1 MQQPHNVNSAQTRLA
16 AKQARPDPE
25 LVRARELYE
34 YRERAENQLY
44 PISIS
49 KSWPPSEQYNL
60 DWALPMLPLIGGA
73 LANRAAKW
81 LQFGLEKATF
91 RFDKARAYRE
101 IFPVLFPWRR
111 PAFAKKMDG
120 DTLDALFGFC
130 RVGGANSLLLRR
142 EQKLAA
148 LRARIP
154 FDTNRIERRLGERY
168 KVVSLE
174 EEAANDRLFAVDF
187 SVIQSS
193 IDNDRTHDPRE
204 RDKYVLTNGRARD
217 PREHERDLP
226 GSRHLRDS
234 RWREKYLPAP
244 IGVFLEAP
252 GFYPGSSLVP
262 LAIQIDQRQPS
273 SEQNPVYYPDDGWGW
288 RIAKLYFEAA
298 DVAFNSACGHVLRT
312 HLLMG
317 PFCMATPR
325 QLSRDHKVRVL
336 LEPHTRYTLAA
347 NSGAYDSFIDRSKTY
362 YDFYSG
368 TLDEHRQIAIQSFRG
383 PRFFELELAADL
395 ASRGVDQA
403 PVDYPYRDDALRWRA
418 VIRDFVTEYIHACYS
433 DDANVSGDIQL
444 QAWFAELVDEDGG
457 RLREPVPGN
466 ALDTKQKLVDLLAQ
480 VLFIAGP
487 GHASQHY
494 TSTYYYRYA
503 PVFPGAAYNPPPWRD
518 ELVHEARFLN
528 TLPPIHTANRQ
539 FQYNTFLEYRYGVFG
554 HYDGYAL
561 DRLPEASGPIRRL
574 RSKLAKLEEEIGN
587 REKNRNFPYDFLL
600 PSRVPNS
607 INL

>member
-1 MQQPHNVNSAQTRLA
+1 MQRPLDVNRAHPAANQSRL
-16 AKQARPDPE
+16 DPE
-25 LVRARELYE
+25 LESARDLYE
-34 YRERAENQLY
+34 YREPAENQLY
-44 PISIS
+44 PICVS
-49 KSWPPSEQYNL
+49 KSWPSSEQYNL
-60 DWALPMLPLIGGA
+60 DWAVPMLPVIGGA
-73 LANRAAKW
+73 AANRIAKG
-81 LQFGLEKATF
+81 LLFALEKATF
-91 RFDKARAYRE
+91 RFDKASAYRE
-101 IFPVLFPWRR
+101 LFPDLFPWRR
-111 PAFAKKMDG
+111 PAFAREMDA
-120 DTLDALFGFC
+120 DTHDALFGYC
-130 RVGGANSLLLRR
+130 RVGGANPLLLRR
-142 EQKLAA
+142 EDNLAA
-148 LRARIP
+148 LHSRIP
-154 FDTNRIERRLGERY
+154 FDTKRIEERLDARY

-174 EEAANDRLFAVDF
+174 EEADEGRLFSVDF

-193 IDNDRTHDPRE
+193 IDNDRTRDPRE
-204 RDKYVLTNGRARD
+204 RDKYVQTNGRARD
-217 PREHERDLP
+217 SRGRERDWP
-226 GSRHLRDS
+226 GSRHTRDS

-262 LAIQIDQRQPS
+262 LAIQIDQPQLQER
-273 SEQNPVYYPDDGWGW
+273 NPVYYPDDGWGW
-288 RIAKLYFEAA
+288 RIAMLYFEAA

-312 HLLMG
+312 HLSME

-347 NSGAYDSFIDRSKTY
+347 NSGAYDSFIDRTKTY

-368 TLDEHRQIAIQSFRG
+368 TLDEHRQIAIQSFRDG

-395 ASRGVDQA
+395 ESRRVDRT
-403 PVDYPYRDDALRWRA
+403 PVDYPYRDDALQWRG
-418 VIRDFVTEYIHACYS
+418 VIRDFVTEYIDACYS
-433 DDANVSGDIQL
+433 DDAYVHGDVQL
-444 QAWFAELVDEDGG
+444 QEWYAELVHEDGG

-503 PVFPGAAYNPPPWRD
+503 PVFPGAAYNPPPWRG

-528 TLPPIHTANRQ
+528 TLPPIGTANRQ
-539 FQYNTFLEYRYGVFG
+539 FMYNTFLEYRYGKFG
-554 HYDGYAL
+554 DYDGYAL
-561 DRLPEASGPIRRL
+561 ARLPEASGPIRRL
-574 RSKLAKLEEEIGN
+574 RSKLAKLEEAIRN
-587 REKNRNFPYDFLL
+587 REKHRMFPYDFLL